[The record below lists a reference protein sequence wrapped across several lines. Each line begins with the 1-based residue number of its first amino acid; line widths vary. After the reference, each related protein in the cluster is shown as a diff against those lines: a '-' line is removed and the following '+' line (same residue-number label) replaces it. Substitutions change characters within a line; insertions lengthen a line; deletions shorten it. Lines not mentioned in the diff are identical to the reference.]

1 MQQDFGNVTEEN
13 VVSCTYCMGN
23 KIHVIF
29 LEAHP
34 NIGLNVFHQVSQVD
48 GTVRVRE
55 GRSNEDATWIHDS
68 ALVFRK

>member
-1 MQQDFGNVTEEN
+1 
-13 VVSCTYCMGN
+13 
-23 KIHVIF
+23 
-29 LEAHP
+29 
-34 NIGLNVFHQVSQVD
+34 VSQVD